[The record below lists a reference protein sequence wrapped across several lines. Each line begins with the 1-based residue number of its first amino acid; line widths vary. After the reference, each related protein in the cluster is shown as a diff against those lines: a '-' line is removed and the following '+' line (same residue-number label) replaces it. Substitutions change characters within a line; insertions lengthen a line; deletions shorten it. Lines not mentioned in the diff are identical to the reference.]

1 MRIFDAP
8 QKCLHVL
15 DTCSISEIKQDGH
28 VYVRPKGP
36 PLCVAEAY
44 AVRQTSV
51 WLLRDSGPYARSA
64 ALVRDLAR
72 RAARALDEKY

>member
-8 QKCLHVL
+8 HKFLHVL

-28 VYVRPKGP
+28 VSVRPKGP

-44 AVRQTSV
+44 AVRQTSD
-51 WLLRDSGPYARSA
+51 WLLMDSGPYARSA
-64 ALVRDLAR
+64 AFARGLAR
-72 RAARALDEKY
+72 RAARALDKKY